1 MQSQYLTRAAQGPEN
16 VFWLA
21 SPCTSFCD
29 WQLQNGGSRTFSN
42 PLGGG
47 RGPIS
52 EKETT
57 GNRLAEFAAKLF
69 ETALEHGGFPI
80 AESSGTS
87 GRYPKMW
94 DLPCWQR
101 LLARPDVETVEFP
114 MCAFGLG
121 PPDSSHQFY
130 RHATRVAFPVHPP
143 LRQALTRRCPGQGAN
158 HQHVPLK
165 GSRPGLD
172 VTRCAEAGAYSQQF
186 VDTIAEILLPT
197 LQPLVGPSSGGGSGQ
212 YHAGG
217 APSGRGH
224 QHAMSHEVRR
234 IPRRSTPSP
243 SPSQAPAG
251 LQTSREQ
258 ETWEEDDNR
267 YFNAERHRQ
276 QCEAHM
282 VQWATQDGHHRLEVH
297 ACPRRGVVDTTLLE
311 EDAFRGTTWV
321 QMCPRHAASYL
332 RQRVPFKCSA
342 VNCNHVGDK
351 FHMEGLRYCT
361 DHWPTTDEDAQCDSS
376 RDDNPLVEVQ
386 VDGEETEEEQDGM
399 GAEEGPEEE
408 LEVVENEEA
417 EEEGTPAP
425 AHEGDEEE
433 PFSGEQEESEF
444 RGRDRAGHRSSE
456 GSATQEMEEV
466 SVAAVAGSSPTL
478 PTTESPRSRLGLDEL
493 AEREVMEEAGI
504 FGPGKGEAPR
514 ADVGVPMEQGLPS
527 SAE

>member
-1 MQSQYLTRAAQGPEN
+1 MELYEDPLHQRGPRPGHDLLDPAVQSQYLGRATHGPEN

-29 WQLQNGGSRTFSN
+29 WQLQNGGSRTFAN

-52 EKETT
+52 EKEAV

-69 ETALEHGGFPI
+69 EAALDGGGFPV

-121 PPDSSHQFY
+121 PPDRPTEFY

-143 LRQALTRRCPGQGAN
+143 LRLALSRRCPGQTST
-158 HQHVPLK
+158 HQHVALK

-172 VTRCAEAGAYSQQF
+172 VTRCAEAGAYAQEF
-186 VDTIAEILLPT
+186 VDTIAKTLLAT
-197 LQPLVGPSSGGGSGQ
+197 LGPLAELSSGGGSGQ
-212 YHAGG
+212 FHYHAGG
-217 APSGRGH
+217 APGGRGNP
-224 QHAMSHEVRR
+224 ATSHEVRR
-234 IPRRSTPSP
+234 VPRREGPSSAP
-243 SPSQAPAG
+243 IPVPSQAPGERPVAR
-251 LQTSREQ
+251 RE
-258 ETWEEDDNR
+258 EEAWEEDHSR

-282 VQWATQDGHHRLEVH
+282 VQWTTQEGHHRLEVH

-311 EDAFRGTTWV
+311 EDAYRGTTWV

-351 FHMEGLRYCT
+351 FYLEGLRYCT
-361 DHWPTTDEDAQCDSS
+361 DHWPEPVREGAEQGGPGDEGM
-376 RDDNPLVEVQ
+376 VEVQ
-386 VDGEETEEEQDGM
+386 V
-399 GAEEGPEEE
+399 AA
-408 LEVVENEEA
+408 EEA
-417 EEEGTPAP
+417 EEELDP
-425 AHEGDEEE
+425 EGPEGEMGVHDGDGPLEICEEE
-433 PFSGEQEESEF
+433 TPTQSVAGEEAEEESF
-444 RGRDRAGHRSSE
+444 ADGDTQRGRGAAGGMGGGERTSCCRFFADTTNDRESE
-456 GSATQEMEEV
+456 VG
-466 SVAAVAGSSPTL
+466 GPT
-478 PTTESPRSRLGLDEL
+478 
-493 AEREVMEEAGI
+493 
-504 FGPGKGEAPR
+504 
-514 ADVGVPMEQGLPS
+514 
-527 SAE
+527 